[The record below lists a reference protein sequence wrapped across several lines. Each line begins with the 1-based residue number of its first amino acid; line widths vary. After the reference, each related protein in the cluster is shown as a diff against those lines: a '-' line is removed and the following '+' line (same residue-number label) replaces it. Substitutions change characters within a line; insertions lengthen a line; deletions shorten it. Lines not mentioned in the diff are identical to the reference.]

1 MLKPMLSVSA
11 VILCLFTPT
20 SGSMPQGSAQA
31 QSTAATRAA
40 AKVNA
45 ETLAKAKKLYEID
58 CAMCHGDNGNGQT
71 DLAKDMK
78 LKLSDWTDEKSLA
91 GKSDD
96 ELFKSIRNGKDKM
109 PPEAEGRAKDDE
121 VKAIIA
127 FIRDMSKG
135 QPQPA
140 PAPAPDAAAPAP
152 APAPD
157 AKPNH

>member
-1 MLKPMLSVSA
+1 MLKPMLLVSA
-11 VILCLFTPT
+11 VVLFLFTPT
-20 SGSMPQGSAQA
+20 SGSVPQAAAQAPGSA
-31 QSTAATRAA
+31 AARAT

-45 ETLAKAKKLYEID
+45 ETLAKAKKLYAVD

-78 LKLSDWTDEKSLA
+78 LKLSDWTDEKALA

-96 ELFKSIRNGKDKM
+96 ELMKTIRNGKDKM

-135 QPQPA
+135 QS
-140 PAPAPDAAAPAP
+140 AP

-157 AKPNH
+157 AKPTN